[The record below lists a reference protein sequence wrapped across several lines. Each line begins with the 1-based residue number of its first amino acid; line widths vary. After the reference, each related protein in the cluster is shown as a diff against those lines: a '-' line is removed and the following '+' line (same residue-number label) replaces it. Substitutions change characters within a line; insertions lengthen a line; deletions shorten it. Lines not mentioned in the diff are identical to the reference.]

1 MLSSKLHQ
9 PAPKVHVIGAAVFAG
24 FLCFLLYSGQ
34 YKPKAKRVTE
44 LEAEIVEV
52 NQEVKTLEEFNAKV
66 KETRD
71 KHIQEI
77 SSQVQKSANDD
88 PRLQLIRKSRAPEFR
103 LFEDF
108 MRRIM
113 NPNFRSSV
121 DVQTLNYQA
130 RIEYSGFSETEFEIS
145 ASGPFANVMSFLSR
159 VEKMPALM
167 TIKDFDLQVGKTDN
181 AFVIVSIK
189 ASFYQLEDDNVWER
203 AWI

>member
-9 PAPKVHVIGAAVFAG
+9 PAPKLHVIAAGGFAIMLCG
-24 FLCFLLYSGQ
+24 FLYIGQ
-34 YKPKAKRVTE
+34 YKPKATKVAE
-44 LEAEIVEV
+44 LETQITEV
-52 NQEVKTLEEFNAKV
+52 NQEAKTLEEFNAKV

-77 SSQVQKSANDD
+77 SSQVQKSVNDD

-121 DVQTLNYQA
+121 DVQTLNYKA
-130 RIEYSGFSETEFEIS
+130 RIEYGGFSETEFEIS
-145 ASGPFANVMSFLSR
+145 ASGPFANVISFLSR
-159 VEKMPALM
+159 IEGMPALM

-181 AFVIVSIK
+181 AFVTVSIK
-189 ASFYQLEDDNVWER
+189 ASFYQLQDDNV
-203 AWI
+203 

>member
-1 MLSSKLHQ
+1 MLKSKLQQ
-9 PAPKVHVIGAAVFAG
+9 PAPKAHIVGAAVFSG

-34 YKPKAKRVTE
+34 YVPRAKKVVT
-44 LEAEIVEV
+44 LEQEILEV
-52 NQEVKTLEEFNAKV
+52 NKEVQSLEEFNAKV
-66 KETRD
+66 KESRD

-121 DVQTLNYQA
+121 DVQTLNYKE
-130 RIEYSGFSETEFEIS
+130 RIEYSGFSETEFEVS
-145 ASGPFANVMSFLSR
+145 ASGPFANVLSFLSR

-181 AFVIVSIK
+181 AFVIVTIK
-189 ASFYQLEDDNVWER
+189 ASFFQLEDDSV
-203 AWI
+203 